1 MLLIGLTGG
10 IASGKTAVSDMFVK
24 LGAHLIDAD
33 VLARDIVKPGK
44 IAWKEIVN
52 AFGETILD
60 EKKEVNR
67 EKLGKIIFN
76 NTDKRKQLEA
86 ITHPRIIEEENRKVG
101 ELRKK
106 FKSGMII
113 LDAALLIEA
122 GHQNRVDK
130 LIVVYADRETQTK
143 RLMARDNLN
152 YAGSQKRLDSQMPLD
167 EKVKLADY
175 VIDNTRSLNET
186 KIQVS
191 KIYSLLARG

>member
-101 ELRKK
+101 ELRKE